1 MHISPQCLT
10 ALSSEAEYHFAPSV
24 PACVVLSILRGPF
37 ALGLALTEQPCG
49 VRRRM
54 QHDGVPADQR
64 VPVAVCPRDANRND
78 LRAGGPQGAVHVAS
92 RTFNVAC
99 CMSCAADQRIRIHI
113 AVLLCCE
120 QQAISERIWKL
131 WPDRSR
137 SCTCRPVLR
146 SIDECPADDDDCA
159 PLKCSEGLGSTRS
172 TWSAVKLTRRWCYL
186 QFDGRVALAS

>member
-24 PACVVLSILRGPF
+24 PACVVLSILRGQL

-78 LRAGGPQGAVHVAS
+78 LRAGGPQLGAVHVAS
-92 RTFNVAC
+92 RTCNVAC

-120 QQAISERIWKL
+120 RQAISESIRTGIGRNCG
-131 WPDRSR
+131 PDRSR
-137 SCTCRPVLR
+137 SCTRRPVLQAHR
-146 SIDECPADDDDCA
+146 RVPCGRRRLRAAQVLGGA
-159 PLKCSEGLGSTRS
+159 PHEARGLLF
-172 TWSAVKLTRRWCYL
+172 KLTRRTL
-186 QFDGRVALAS
+186 VLFAV